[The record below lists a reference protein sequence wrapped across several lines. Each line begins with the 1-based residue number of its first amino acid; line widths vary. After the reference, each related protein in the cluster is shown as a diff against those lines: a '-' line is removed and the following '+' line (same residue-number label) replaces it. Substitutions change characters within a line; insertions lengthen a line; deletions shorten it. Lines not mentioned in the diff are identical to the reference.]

1 MAIVAI
7 VIAIIVYAG
16 FPELL
21 VHVDKDVRCEVKMCH
36 IETIIKY
43 GNNRGRVAQYKFT
56 PRQVRI
62 NIGVHHAT
70 FLTYIIQRPLVIK
83 KLIV

>member
-1 MAIVAI
+1 
-7 VIAIIVYAG
+7 
-16 FPELL
+16 
-21 VHVDKDVRCEVKMCH
+21 MCH

-43 GNNRGRVAQYKFT
+43 GNNRGRVAQAEFT
-56 PRQVRI
+56 RQVRI

-70 FLTYIIQRPLVIK
+70 FLTCIIQRPLVIK